1 MKKTTTIMAS
11 CLAAAVLFSACG
23 NAPAAETTAAMTQAT
38 TQAAGEAQNTTM
50 ETTAAAAAS
59 DASGAAVAGT
69 PVDLNA
75 FCESHATVQ
84 GSQILADRTATDEW
98 GEIYIHADGTFF
110 YHEWA
115 VNEGNADPVCIGKFS
130 EVSQIG
136 DHIYALTIG
145 EVNQEHP
152 AGETWTE
159 ARPEDDF
166 NSEATFVATD
176 FDFLAPG
183 TVFTVYDSGAN
194 KSDIPEELLA
204 IQAQWNGCT
213 VEELPDPLVS
223 DLIILGL
230 RCEANGHIFA

>member
-1 MKKTTTIMAS
+1 MRK
-11 CLAAAVLFSACG
+11 
-23 NAPAAETTAAMTQAT
+23 
-38 TQAAGEAQNTTM
+38 
-50 ETTAAAAAS
+50 
-59 DASGAAVAGT
+59 
-69 PVDLNA
+69 
-75 FCESHATVQ
+75 
-84 GSQILADRTATDEW
+84 RTATDEW

-145 EVNQEHP
+145 EINQEHP

-159 ARPEDDF
+159 ARSEDDF

-204 IQAQWNGCT
+204 IQTQWNCCT
-213 VEELPDPLVS
+213 VEELPDQVVS
-223 DLIILGL
+223 EFNCLGM